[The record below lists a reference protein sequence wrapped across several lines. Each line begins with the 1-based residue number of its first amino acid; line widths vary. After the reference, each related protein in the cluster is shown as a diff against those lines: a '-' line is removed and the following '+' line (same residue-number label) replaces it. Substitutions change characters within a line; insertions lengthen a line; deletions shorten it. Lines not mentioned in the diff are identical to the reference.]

1 MGRKGS
7 VGWARPLGQADLGP
21 RLQGVGVEGQQVGA
35 PGLREAGS
43 KVLGAKARWVV
54 ERVVPFRPPV
64 FIASGSLTSW
74 PGSQAAAT
82 GVMSV
87 G

>member
-7 VGWARPLGQADLGP
+7 VGWVRPLGQTDLDP
-21 RLQGVGVEGQQVGA
+21 RLRGVEGQQVGA

-43 KVLGAKARWVV
+43 KVLREKARWVV
-54 ERVVPFRPPV
+54 ERVIPFRPPV